1 MPGLLLRPRRRCC
14 LNRGLQH
21 ATHGVPR
28 HLRAQGVGLWAPH
41 STRLETRTKESD
53 MCASQRVS
61 KPVRRKEAD
70 WLDPSRVHSR
80 PTLIFL
86 EGFECEHSCRDPKD
100 GELCLSGA
108 KPEETL
114 VEARSDTD
122 VQIRHRGR
130 NVLDLFS
137 NFKLVGGGGCFVEPS
152 HRIESS
158 KWAIFDSRTVVME
171 VESTSPENGWRWSA
185 RPIPGRRG
193 KSQASMSRR
202 ARRSLQN
209 LGREP
214 GRSGRRC
221 RSWW

>member
-1 MPGLLLRPRRRCC
+1 MGAGDASWSDAERSNPRRC

-21 ATHGVPR
+21 APHGVPR

-70 WLDPSRVHSR
+70 WLDPSRHA
-80 PTLIFL
+80 
-86 EGFECEHSCRDPKD
+86 CRDPKD

-122 VQIRHRGR
+122 VQIVRLTWVGR
-130 NVLDLFS
+130 VAALLS
-137 NFKLVGGGGCFVEPS
+137 HPTESRAPS
-152 HRIESS
+152 GPFFCRV
-158 KWAIFDSRTVVME
+158 TVPNCAL
-171 VESTSPENGWRWSA
+171 T
-185 RPIPGRRG
+185 
-193 KSQASMSRR
+193 
-202 ARRSLQN
+202 
-209 LGREP
+209 
-214 GRSGRRC
+214 
-221 RSWW
+221 